1 MASSK
6 PGISAFWFRRDL
18 RLQDNRGLLRALE
31 SGNSVLPVFI
41 FDRSI
46 LDKLEDRDDARVTF
60 IYDRLEALDLEL
72 QKFGSRLLVGY
83 GEPLT
88 VWKNWMKE
96 FGFEGVYC
104 NRDYEPYAIQRD
116 HMVAGWL
123 REQGVTF
130 QSYKDQV
137 IFERDEVVKP
147 DGTPYS
153 VFTPYS
159 RKWRNRLV
167 EDPMV
172 SCRLPNRPSF
182 VALADTAM
190 LSLSSMGFERSSIP
204 MPSDSVSS
212 DLMGDYAKNR
222 DFPSILG
229 TSRLGV
235 HLRFGTISIR
245 DLAKQALQYSDTFLN
260 ELIWREFYQMILHHH
275 PQVVERAFKPAYDQI
290 PWRNDP
296 EAFERWCK
304 GLTGYP
310 LVDAGMRELAETG
323 FMHNRVRMVVASF
336 LSKHILLDWRL
347 GEAWFARKL
356 LDFELASNNGG
367 WQWAAGSG
375 CDAAPY
381 FRVFNP
387 TSQFK
392 KFDPQ
397 GSYVRRWVPEWGTA
411 AYPDPIV
418 DHGFARERV
427 LRTYKAALTTNSEG

>member
-1 MASSK
+1 
-6 PGISAFWFRRDL
+6 
-18 RLQDNRGLLRALE
+18 
-31 SGNSVLPVFI
+31 
-41 FDRSI
+41 
-46 LDKLEDRDDARVTF
+46 
-60 IYDRLEALDLEL
+60 
-72 QKFGSRLLVGY
+72 
-83 GEPLT
+83 
-88 VWKNWMKE
+88 
-96 FGFEGVYC
+96 
-104 NRDYEPYAIQRD
+104 
-116 HMVAGWL
+116 
-123 REQGVTF
+123 
-130 QSYKDQV
+130 
-137 IFERDEVVKP
+137 
-147 DGTPYS
+147 
-153 VFTPYS
+153 
-159 RKWRNRLV
+159 
-167 EDPMV
+167 
-172 SCRLPNRPSF
+172 
-182 VALADTAM
+182 
-190 LSLSSMGFERSSIP
+190 

-336 LSKHILLDWRL
+336 LSKHLLLDWRL